1 MRVFV
6 PALRY
11 NKTHS
16 DHHLLKTNRLIFLQ
30 SSIHHPPHSQGFFI
44 FTSNHKMFTRSRRF
58 PSSDASSSE
67 KKKSSVSDNPV
78 STKNVINAVKTRLTK
93 KRPALADVTNSR
105 NASLGK
111 SSSVGASSKPMVPC
125 TSKTTKTKKD
135 SVASSQ
141 KNVMPG
147 NVLQPSLKS
156 SGLLR
161 SKEACSTKASQT
173 KTGVEAFVAPSN
185 DGAVCP
191 DFKNKVCDAKW
202 MDISPS
208 NSFSG
213 SAPLDESMSTN
224 NSLMTPELE
233 YIRNDDIISA
243 KSIENKT
250 CSILNIS
257 DSSKMAGRIQ
267 DVDTIVKSRA
277 NEIAD
282 IDCHIKDPQF
292 CASIAHEIYE
302 NLRASE
308 KSKMPSKNFMEKI
321 QKDIHAGMRAMLI
334 DWLVEVTEEYRLL
347 PDTLFL
353 AVNYLDRYLSGK
365 AMIRQRL
372 QLLGVT
378 CMMIAAKYEEICPP
392 KAEEFCYVT
401 DNTYSKEELLD
412 MESSVL
418 NFLKFEMTAP
428 TTRCFLRRFV
438 VVAQHT
444 CEVPLMQLEY
454 LADYL
459 AELSLLEYDML
470 KYTPSLIAASAA
482 LLAKYILL
490 PRKKPWN
497 SMLRHYTG
505 YQASELRECVKGLH
519 LLYCNG
525 YQNSPSFIAIKE
537 KYSQHKF
544 KFVAKKYCSPS
555 IPVEVFHN

>member
-1 MRVFV
+1 
-6 PALRY
+6 
-11 NKTHS
+11 
-16 DHHLLKTNRLIFLQ
+16 
-30 SSIHHPPHSQGFFI
+30 
-44 FTSNHKMFTRSRRF
+44 MFTRSRRF
-58 PSSDASSSE
+58 PSSDSSSE
-67 KKKSSVSDNPV
+67 KKKSSSVSDNPV
-78 STKNVINAVKTRLTK
+78 SSKKAINAVKTRLTK
-93 KRPALADVTNSR
+93 KRPALADVTNTR

-111 SSSVGASSKPMVPC
+111 SSLGAPSKPMVPC
-125 TSKTTKTKKD
+125 MSKTTKTKKD
-135 SVASSQ
+135 SIASSQ
-141 KNVMPG
+141 KNVMSG
-147 NVLQPSLKS
+147 NILQPSLKS
-156 SGLLR
+156 SGLLC

-173 KTGVEAFVAPSN
+173 KTGVQAFAAPIN
-185 DGAVCP
+185 DGPVCP
-191 DFKNKVCDAKW
+191 DFKNKVCDPRW

-213 SAPLDESMSTN
+213 SVSLDESMSTN

-233 YIRNDDIISA
+233 YIRNDDVILT

-257 DSSKMAGRIQ
+257 DSSKMAGRIL
-267 DVDTIVKSRA
+267 KSRA
-277 NEIAD
+277 NEIVD
-282 IDCHIKDPQF
+282 IDCNIKDPQF

-321 QKDIHAGMRAMLI
+321 QKDINAGMRAMLI
-334 DWLVEVTEEYRLL
+334 DWLVEVAEEYRLL
-347 PDTLFL
+347 PDTIFL

-365 AMIRQRL
+365 AMNRQRL
-372 QLLGVT
+372 QLLGVS
-378 CMMIAAKYEEICPP
+378 CMMIAAKYEEICAP
-392 KAEEFCYVT
+392 KAEEFCYIT
-401 DNTYSKEELLD
+401 DNTYSKEQVLD

-428 TTRCFLRRFV
+428 TTRCFLRRFII
-438 VVAQHT
+438 VAQKT

-482 LLAKYILL
+482 FLAKYILL

-525 YQNSPSFIAIKE
+525 YQNSPSITAIKE